1 VAAVEVAPRIGI
13 GPALRKARLLR
24 GKSVEE
30 ASRETRIRADYL
42 RALEGERFDDLLGDV
57 YVRGFLR
64 TYSTYLGLDADKVL
78 AAYSDRVGPHGPT
91 LPDALPAPAQQPKS
105 PHPHLPAIVRRHPS
119 WSFMVAV
126 ALLVLGIFAA
136 VGLLSRTP
144 PVGGIESPAAP
155 VTTDIPVLPP
165 AVSVGVQAVKRVEV
179 TVVVDGGKPQTFV
192 LKPGELRSFS
202 GSTRIDLQLDRGG
215 RARLTVNGHRIGAP
229 GVEEAPFT
237 AIYGPNQFR
246 GSPSPSGG

>member
-1 VAAVEVAPRIGI
+1 MAAVAVAAKIGI

-24 GKSVEE
+24 AKSIEE

-42 RALEGERFDDLLGDV
+42 RALEAERFDDLLGDV

-64 TYSTYLGLDADKVL
+64 TYSTYLGLDGDRVL

-91 LPDALPAPAQQPKS
+91 LPEAQPAPAQQPKS

-119 WSFMVAV
+119 WTFMVGV
-126 ALLVLGIFAA
+126 ALLVLGVFAA

-144 PVGGIESPAAP
+144 PDGGTQSTVAP

-165 AVSVGVQAVKRVEV
+165 SVTVGVQAVKRVTVSV
-179 TVVVDGGKPQTFV
+179 TVDRGKEQTFV
-192 LKPGELRSFS
+192 LKAGELRSFD
-202 GSTRIDLQLDRGG
+202 GSTRIDLTLDRGG
-215 RARLTVNGHRIGAP
+215 RAHVTVNGHRIGTP
-229 GVEEAPFT
+229 GSEAGPFV

-246 GSPSPSGG
+246 GSPSPSGD

>member
-1 VAAVEVAPRIGI
+1 VAAVAVAPRIGI

-42 RALEGERFDDLLGDV
+42 RALEGERFDELLGDV

-78 AAYSDRVGPHGPT
+78 VAYNERVGPHGPT
-91 LPDALPAPAQQPKS
+91 LPEAQPAPPQQPKS
-105 PHPHLPAIVRRHPS
+105 PHPNLPAIVRRHPS
-119 WSFMVAV
+119 WTFMVAV
-126 ALLVLGIFAA
+126 ALLVLGVFAA

-144 PVGGIESPAAP
+144 PDGGAASPAAP

-165 AVSVGVQAVKRVEV
+165 EVTVGIQAVKRVEV
-179 TVVVDGGKPQTFV
+179 RIVVDGAAPQTFV
-192 LKPGELRSFS
+192 LKPGELRSFE
-202 GSTRIDLQLDRGG
+202 GSTRIDLELDRGA
-215 RARLTVNGHRIGAP
+215 RAKLTVNGRRIGAP
-229 GVEEAPFT
+229 GVEDAPFVV
-237 AIYGPNQFR
+237 IYGPNQFR
-246 GSPSPSGG
+246 GAPSPSGG